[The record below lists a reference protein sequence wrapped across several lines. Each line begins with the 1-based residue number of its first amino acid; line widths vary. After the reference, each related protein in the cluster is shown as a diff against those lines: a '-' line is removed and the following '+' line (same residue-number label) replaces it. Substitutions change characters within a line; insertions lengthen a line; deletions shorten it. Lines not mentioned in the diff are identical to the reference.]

1 MEISAEGA
9 KKEMQSKALDI
20 ILNDLN
26 ETADGRN
33 SDQLHSRC
41 FFCYQIERHFC
52 TLLFIL
58 LIMCL
63 SSIMQIALAVLAVA
77 RSEKTDTSL
86 LNFTKNAS
94 ISLI

>member
-1 MEISAEGA
+1 MKKKKVEISAEGA
-9 KKEMQSKALDI
+9 KKEMQTKALDI
-20 ILNDLN
+20 ILNDTLN

-63 SSIMQIALAVLAVA
+63 SSIMQIVLAVLA
-77 RSEKTDTSL
+77 L
-86 LNFTKNAS
+86 
-94 ISLI
+94 SLIHI